1 MSVAGDRCQEN
12 LRKLSS
18 GGDVWRLMG
27 PQSLAFAMRR
37 SGVRSPLGSTTR
49 RHKQLNR
56 EFRRQIGHDIAAQRV
71 GAYAEAVY
79 QSDRHDERHSG
90 ADQSRTTGSRH
101 VEDEAAEKSPEARS
115 GSVQCQ

>member
-1 MSVAGDRCQEN
+1 MS
-12 LRKLSS
+12 RKLAEIEYR
-18 GGDVWRLMG
+18 WRR
-27 PQSLAFAMRR
+27 LAVNGAPIPRFRNAK
-37 SGVRSPLGSTTR
+37 VRGSIPLGSTTR